1 MLPLPVSMRRREL
14 HTRSLTAGAALVS
27 LIVCAGE
34 AAEVDQIA
42 QSRMIGLSAKQIRA
56 CMGAPANKLVVGS
69 TQIWTYS
76 HGSVW
81 VEGGPFSPGVNGLAS
96 LLDNDRLC
104 NVNVVLTNAAVS
116 QINYTAPDGGPLR
129 LGEQCIFPVR
139 DCTERAPVRA
149 GY

>member
-1 MLPLPVSMRRREL
+1 VKL
-14 HTRSLTAGAALVS
+14 HRISLAAAAAALVTLLVS
-27 LIVCAGE
+27 
-34 AAEVDQIA
+34 AAWAQEVDQIA
-42 QSRMIGLSAKQIRA
+42 QSRMIGLKAKHVRA
-56 CMGAPANKLVVGS
+56 CLGEPAHKLVVGS

-76 HGSVW
+76 RGSVW

-96 LLDNDRLC
+96 LFDNDRLC

-139 DCTERAPVRA
+139 DCTERAPVVRA

>member
-1 MLPLPVSMRRREL
+1 L
-14 HTRSLTAGAALVS
+14 HKIFPMAGAAALLA
-27 LIVCAGE
+27 LIACAGE

-42 QSRMIGLSAKQIRA
+42 QSRMIGLGARQIRA
-56 CMGAPANKLVVGS
+56 CMGEPAAKLVVGS

-76 HGSVW
+76 HGSVR

-96 LLDNDRLC
+96 FFGNDRLC

-129 LGEQCIFPVR
+129 LGEQCIFAVR
-139 DCTERAPVRA
+139 DCTEPPPAVRA
-149 GY
+149 AY